1 MTEIIQRKLFLPSI
15 ASAAA
20 TVAGAAD
27 TVAAESIT
35 TIMSL
40 LNPYMLT
47 INNKSIAPKQNME
60 TQVSKLDVVPES
72 QPTTAAEEPCISTL
86 TPAQADSLF
95 WCIYIAIHKYDEYLM
110 VHNKHNMLELEWKQK
125 LSKQITDCPS
135 KLKQSNHKVTKANIQ
150 EILSD
155 FMTAPYKTNMLCVIA
170 ITVYYNIHIII
181 MNSTNNMRMEF
192 VTETHLVD
200 ADDAVPIDT
209 YIIYKNERNHYSI
222 CPEPAAADELAHIR
236 TSSLL
241 IENNEKPLKSIG
253 SYKVDELIMY
263 AKLFGIYNDHEKYK
277 KNELHDIV
285 GEYAAKYNIVI

>member
-1 MTEIIQRKLFLPSI
+1 MTELIQRKLFLPDTAVVADESI
-15 ASAAA
+15 AN
-20 TVAGAAD
+20 
-27 TVAAESIT
+27 
-35 TIMSL
+35 IMSM

-47 INNKSIAPKQNME
+47 INNKSIAPKQTLE
-60 TQVSKLDVVPES
+60 TQVSKLDIVPES
-72 QPTTAAEEPCISTL
+72 QPTAAEQPYDNIIRTL

-110 VHNKHNMLELEWKQK
+110 IHNKHNMLELEWKQK
-125 LSKQITDCPS
+125 LSKQITECPS

-192 VTETHLVD
+192 TTD
-200 ADDAVPIDT
+200 AADAHPTDT
-209 YIIYKNERNHYSI
+209 YVIYKNERNHYSI
-222 CPEPAAADELAHIR
+222 CPEPAAADELARIR
-236 TSSLL
+236 SNSFL

-277 KNELHDIV
+277 KNELHEIV
-285 GEYAAKYNIVI
+285 GEYAAKYNITI

>member
-1 MTEIIQRKLFLPSI
+1 MTDIIQRKLFLPM
-15 ASAAA
+15 AAT
-20 TVAGAAD
+20 TVAG
-27 TVAAESIT
+27 ESIT
-35 TIMSL
+35 DIMSL

-47 INNKSIAPKQNME
+47 INNKSIAQKKSLE
-60 TQVSKLDVVPES
+60 SQVSTGGDVPECK
-72 QPTTAAEEPCISTL
+72 PVVEEPCDNKISTL
-86 TPAQADSLF
+86 TPAQVDSLF

-110 VHNKHNMLELEWKQK
+110 LHNKHNMLELEWKQK

-170 ITVYYNIHIII
+170 ITVYYNINIII

-192 VTETHLVD
+192 TTDALPTDTHLVD
-200 ADDAVPIDT
+200 T
-209 YIIYKNERNHYSI
+209 YVIYKNEKNHYSI
-222 CPEPAAADELAHIR
+222 CPEHASVDELARIR
-236 TSSLL
+236 NSSFL

-253 SYKVDELIMY
+253 SYKVDELIQY

-277 KNELHDIV
+277 KNELHEIV
-285 GEYAAKYNIVI
+285 GEYAAKYNITI

>member
-1 MTEIIQRKLFLPSI
+1 MTDIIQRKLFLP
-15 ASAAA
+15 AMATAAKC
-20 TVAGAAD
+20 
-27 TVAAESIT
+27 ESIT

-47 INNKSIAPKQNME
+47 INNKSISPKQNIE
-60 TQVSKLDVVPES
+60 TQVSKLDIVPES
-72 QPTTAAEEPCISTL
+72 QPISAEQPYDNKISTL

-110 VHNKHNMLELEWKQK
+110 LHNKHNMLELEWKQK

-192 VTETHLVD
+192 LTDTLP
-200 ADDAVPIDT
+200 ADT
-209 YIIYKNERNHYSI
+209 YVIYKNERNHYSI
-222 CPEPAAADELAHIR
+222 CPEPASSAELARIR
-236 TSSLL
+236 TNSVL
-241 IENNEKPLKSIG
+241 IENNEKPLRSIG
-253 SYKVDELIMY
+253 SYKVDELIQY
-263 AKLFGIYNDHEKYK
+263 AKLFGLYNDHEKYK
-277 KNELHDIV
+277 KNELHEIV

>member
-20 TVAGAAD
+20 TVAVAGA
-27 TVAAESIT
+27 VAGESIT

-40 LNPYMLT
+40 LTPYMLT
-47 INNKSIAPKQNME
+47 INNKSIAPKQHIE
-60 TQVSKLDVVPES
+60 TQLSKLDVVPES
-72 QPTTAAEEPCISTL
+72 QPTTAAEQPCISAL

-192 VTETHLVD
+192 TTD
-200 ADDAVPIDT
+200 AHPTNT

-222 CPEPAAADELAHIR
+222 CPEPASTAELARIR
-236 TSSLL
+236 SSSLL

>member
-1 MTEIIQRKLFLPSI
+1 MTDIIQRKLFLPGTL
-15 ASAAA
+15 A
-20 TVAGAAD
+20 T
-27 TVAAESIT
+27 TCESIT
-35 TIMSL
+35 DIMVL

-47 INNKSIAPKQNME
+47 INNKSISQKQSIE
-60 TQVSKLDVVPES
+60 SPVSICGEVRES
-72 QPTTAAEEPCISTL
+72 QSIVEEPCGNKISTL

-110 VHNKHNMLELEWKQK
+110 IHNKHNMLELEWKQK

-170 ITVYYNIHIII
+170 ITVYYNINIII

-192 VTETHLVD
+192 LTDAVPTDTHLVD
-200 ADDAVPIDT
+200 T
-209 YIIYKNERNHYSI
+209 YVIYKNERNHYSI
-222 CPEPAAADELAHIR
+222 CPEPVSVDELAR
-236 TSSLL
+236 TRNSTFL

-253 SYKVDELIMY
+253 SYKVDELIQY
-263 AKLFGIYNDHEKYK
+263 AKLFGLYNDHEKYK

-285 GEYAAKYNIVI
+285 GEYAAKYNITI

>member
-20 TVAGAAD
+20 TVAVAGA
-27 TVAAESIT
+27 VAGESIAD
-35 TIMSL
+35 IMSM

-47 INNKSIAPKQNME
+47 INNKSIAPKQNIE
-60 TQVSKLDVVPES
+60 SQVSKLDIVPES
-72 QPTTAAEEPCISTL
+72 QPTSTTEQPCISTL

-192 VTETHLVD
+192 TTD
-200 ADDAVPIDT
+200 AHPTNT
-209 YIIYKNERNHYSI
+209 YVIYKNERNHYSI

>member
-20 TVAGAAD
+20 

-72 QPTTAAEEPCISTL
+72 QPISAEQPCITTL

-125 LSKQITDCPS
+125 LSKQITDCPA

-170 ITVYYNIHIII
+170 ITVYYNINIII

-192 VTETHLVD
+192 TTD
-200 ADDAVPIDT
+200 AADALPIDT

-222 CPEPAAADELAHIR
+222 CHEPASSAELARIR
-236 TSSLL
+236 SSSLL

>member
-1 MTEIIQRKLFLPSI
+1 MTEIIQRKLFLPD
-15 ASAAA
+15 
-20 TVAGAAD
+20 TAGAVA

-72 QPTTAAEEPCISTL
+72 QPISAEQPYDNKITTL

-125 LSKQITDCPS
+125 LSKQITDCPA

-170 ITVYYNIHIII
+170 ITVYYNINIII

-192 VTETHLVD
+192 TT
-200 ADDAVPIDT
+200 DAVPIDT
-209 YIIYKNERNHYSI
+209 YVIYKNERNHYSI
-222 CPEPAAADELAHIR
+222 CTEPASIAELARIR
-236 TSSLL
+236 SSSLL

>member
-1 MTEIIQRKLFLPSI
+1 MTDIIQRKLFLPS
-15 ASAAA
+15 
-20 TVAGAAD
+20 VAGAEA
-27 TVAAESIT
+27 TKCESIT

-47 INNKSIAPKQNME
+47 INNKSISPKQNIE
-60 TQVSKLDVVPES
+60 TQVSKLDIVPES
-72 QPTTAAEEPCISTL
+72 QPISAEQPYDNKISTL

-110 VHNKHNMLELEWKQK
+110 LHNKHNMLELEWKQK

-192 VTETHLVD
+192 LTDTLP
-200 ADDAVPIDT
+200 ADT
-209 YIIYKNERNHYSI
+209 YVIYKNERNHYSI
-222 CPEPAAADELAHIR
+222 CPEPASSAELARIR
-236 TSSLL
+236 TNSLL

-253 SYKVDELIMY
+253 SYKVDELIQY
-263 AKLFGIYNDHEKYK
+263 AKLFGLYNDHEKYK
-277 KNELHDIV
+277 KNELHEIV